1 LVDQFI
7 LAVRVVLSL
16 AVVLGIMWALAR
28 LARKAAPTVQGSF
41 EVVQRTPV
49 GRRSSVMVM
58 RVGEDRGIV
67 IGVTDQ
73 TITHLADVCL
83 PSAQAPSRR
92 ESIDELS
99 GVTTRDALRGLGIDS
114 VDYPVAE
121 QPAPP
126 INQQEKSPLQGSI
139 LSPSTW
145 RQARL
150 ALTERTVRR

>member
-1 LVDQFI
+1 MDQFI

-16 AVVLGIMWALAR
+16 VVVLGIMWALAR

-58 RVGEDRGIV
+58 RVGDDRGIV

-73 TITHLADVCL
+73 SITHLADVEL
-83 PSAQAPSRR
+83 PVVGTPSRR
-92 ESIDELS
+92 ESIQELS
-99 GVTTRDALRGLGIDS
+99 GVTTRDALRGLGIDT
-114 VDYPVAE
+114 VDF
-121 QPAPP
+121 P
-126 INQQEKSPLQGSI
+126 IDHETMPQDTAGPLQGSI

-145 RQARL
+145 RAARA
-150 ALTERTVRR
+150 ALSERTVRR

>member
-1 LVDQFI
+1 MDQFI

-16 AVVLGIMWALAR
+16 AIVLGIMWALAR
-28 LARKAAPTVQGSF
+28 LARRAAPTVQGSF

-58 RVGEDRGIV
+58 RVSDDRGIV

-73 TITHLADVCL
+73 TITHLADVEL
-83 PSAQAPSRR
+83 PTVGAPTRR
-92 ESIDELS
+92 ESIEELS
-99 GVTTRDALRGLGIDS
+99 GVTTRDALRGLGINTVEFP
-114 VDYPVAE
+114 VDHE
-121 QPAPP
+121 S
-126 INQQEKSPLQGSI
+126 IQQDTASPLQGSI

-145 RQARL
+145 KAART